1 MALPEDFQRKMKD
14 LRARYLAD
22 LPGKLDELEDALIAA
37 KDLPEQLIMPQRMAH
52 SLAGSG
58 ATFGVVAVSTISR
71 KIEHQI
77 LEHRESGTILPEE
90 LVEQMLAAIAELQ
103 CIAGEAN
110 TAAQVQAPAAK
121 PVSGGNVAP
130 RKKICVIEN
139 EVHVAEDLR
148 LQLGYFGY
156 ETQHFLTPQAFA
168 DHGLPAGTEAILC
181 DVIFPEGAT
190 AGPERMKALAATMCA
205 GVPLLFMSSTDDMES
220 RLKVVRAGGK
230 AFLTKPV
237 DMTALV
243 THLDRFTGGASSRSA
258 KVLVVDDSPNFAKY
272 YSDVLE
278 ESGMKTRILTNPMRI
293 VEVMSEF
300 VPDLILLDMYM
311 PDCTGVELARVLRQ
325 QEAYVSVPIV
335 YLSAENNVNRQLEA
349 MMSGADDFLQKPIEP
364 EHLVASIRART
375 DRHAQLRSYIVK
387 DSLTNLLNHSRLREA
402 LDVELS
408 RAERSG
414 SPVSFAMID
423 LDHFKSINDRYGHPV
438 GDHVLRAL
446 ARMLNQRLRKTDIAG
461 RYGGEEF
468 GVVLSDTDAATAV
481 RVIDVLREDFSQIRH
496 LANADTEF
504 RVTFSAGIA
513 EFPAIRG
520 VNAISRAA
528 DVALYEA
535 KRKGRNRVEVSLPP
549 RA

>member
-1 MALPEDFQRKMKD
+1 MKD

-22 LPGKLDELEDALIAA
+22 LPGKLDELEEAIVAAQTHPELLIT
-37 KDLPEQLIMPQRMAH
+37 PQRMAH

-71 KIEHQI
+71 KIEHQLLEVREGGGI
-77 LEHRESGTILPEE
+77 LLPDMAQ
-90 LVEQMLAAIAELQ
+90 QMLAAVAELQ
-103 CIAGEAN
+103 SIASEAN
-110 TAAQVQAPAAK
+110 ANAQAQAPMTSVL
-121 PVSGGNVAP
+121 PPSNTLP

-139 EVHVAEDLR
+139 ELHVAEDLR

-156 ETQHFLTPQAFA
+156 DTQHFLSPQAFA

-190 AGPERMKALAATMCA
+190 AGPERMRELAPTVCPD
-205 GVPLLFMSSTDDMES
+205 VPLLFMSSNDDMAS

-243 THLDRFTGGASSRSA
+243 THLDRFTGGGISRSA
-258 KVLVVDDSPNFAKY
+258 KVLVVDDSPNFAKFY
-272 YSDVLE
+272 ADVLE
-278 ESGMKTRILTNPMRI
+278 HSGMKTRTLTDPMRI
-293 VEVMSEF
+293 IEALSEF
-300 VPDLILLDMYM
+300 QPDLILLDMYM

-335 YLSAENNVNRQLEA
+335 YLSAENNVNRQLDA
-349 MMSGADDFLQKPIEP
+349 MTSGADDFLQKPIEP

-402 LDVELS
+402 LDVELA

-423 LDHFKSINDRYGHPV
+423 IDHFKSINDRYGHPV

-520 VNAISRAA
+520 VNALSRAA

-535 KRKGRNRVEVSLPP
+535 KRKGRNRVEASLPP
-549 RA
+549 RN